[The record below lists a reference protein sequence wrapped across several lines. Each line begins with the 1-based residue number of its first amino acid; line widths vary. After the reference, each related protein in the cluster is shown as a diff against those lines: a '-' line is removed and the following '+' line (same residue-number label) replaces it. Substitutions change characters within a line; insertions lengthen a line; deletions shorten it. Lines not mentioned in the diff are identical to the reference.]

1 MAEGAGAGSPAGRQ
15 IILED
20 RTLQTQIIRFLTVVL
35 LISLGGPAARAA
47 NTLKCVVTQQDGTP
61 VEKVELILTGT
72 ASDKEW
78 KKKTNDKGEVE
89 FGGLPDGTYTMDGGV
104 PGHLLTK
111 GSGIELAGNVT
122 KNCAP
127 VFVSVDTL
135 NQLLGDANNATR
147 SGNVD
152 LAIEKGMQATEM
164 APNIPNTHLVLAVAY
179 AKKGMTDEAVASARR
194 ASELDP
200 DQFGEMVSVVQ
211 MESMASQASALLNK
225 KDFDGAIAKYQEII
239 AIAPNE
245 PTVHYNLAL
254 AYGHKQDF
262 ENAIKAIDKAIELA
276 PDDLE
281 FKERKVQLQ
290 DLYLKSM
297 DKALEAP

>member
-1 MAEGAGAGSPAGRQ
+1 VA
-15 IILED
+15 
-20 RTLQTQIIRFLTVVL
+20 L
-35 LISLGGPAARAA
+35 LIGLASPAARAA

-61 VEKVELILTGT
+61 AEKVELFLTGT

-78 KKKTNDKGEVE
+78 KEKTNDKGEVE
-89 FGGLPDGTYTMDGGV
+89 FGGLPDGTYAMEGGV
-104 PGHLLTK
+104 PGYLLTK

-127 VFVSVDTL
+127 VFVSVDVL
-135 NQLLGDANNATR
+135 NQLLGEANNATR
-147 SGNVD
+147 SGNAD
-152 LAIEKGMQATEM
+152 LGIEKGMQAAEM

-179 AKKGMTDEAVASARR
+179 AKKGMADEAVASARR

-200 DQFGEMVSVVQ
+200 DQFGELVSVVQ
-211 MESMASQASALLNK
+211 MEAMSSQAGALLAQ
-225 KDFDGAIAKYQEII
+225 KDFDGAIAKYQEIV

-245 PTVHYNLAL
+245 PTVYYNMAL

-262 ENAIKAIDKAIELA
+262 DNAIKTIDKAIELA

-297 DKALEAP
+297 DKALEVP